1 MSMCLAHTTILLLND
16 TLDDIV
22 LYSKFYSA
30 HFTLPW
36 TLFTNC
42 GGCLAAVQTL
52 RDRSTS

>member
-22 LYSKFYSA
+22 LYSKFYST

-36 TLFTNC
+36 ILFTNC